1 MFRSSEVRR
10 NLWRV
15 PVIALIAGLLYTPC
29 YVRLVVRF
37 GVVRPGEIDDT
48 VSLLVS
54 GGLFL
59 AALVLGGILLLRGQ
73 SRAAV
78 FASASL
84 VVLYG
89 LLLFAAQFLS
99 GSTTGPAAVVFL
111 RLNTPLEWMSF
122 PSALDLYLREHAGV
136 SLPFLGYLR
145 FFLPWLFVLFGRRVP
160 AAERQS
166 EK

>member
-1 MFRSSEVRR
+1 MLHSPEVRR

-15 PVIALIAGLLYTPC
+15 PAIALAAGLLYTPC

-48 VSLLVS
+48 VSLLTS

-59 AALVLGGILLLRGQ
+59 AAFILGGILLLRRQ

-89 LLLFAAQFLS
+89 LLLLAAQFLT

-111 RLNTPLEWMSF
+111 RLSAPLEWMIF
-122 PSALDLYLREHAGV
+122 PSALDLYLREHAGI

-145 FFLPWLFVLFGRRVP
+145 LFLPWLFVLFGRP
-160 AAERQS
+160 APAGGAAE
-166 EK
+166 